1 MTISFWD
8 QEEFIACARY
18 GEFEDMINLICKSC
32 QVSGIPEI
40 PHDQLASLIKERNS
54 ASQTALHL
62 SAANGHLNIVEFLI
76 KYLHPI
82 DVNVQTDEG
91 STPLHWAAL
100 NGHLAIV
107 EKLIEAGADATLKNA
122 SGRSPVTLAEQQSH
136 LEVVQVLLKSYDPEE
151 EDEEYTVDSVYDD
164 GNGIVLE
171 NE

>member
-1 MTISFWD
+1 MI
-8 QEEFIACARY
+8 CA
-18 GEFEDMINLICKSC
+18 SC
-32 QVSGIPEI
+32 QVSEISEI
-40 PHDQLASLIKERNS
+40 PIENLRSLIKGRNS
-54 ASQTALHL
+54 ASQSALHL
-62 SAANGHLNIVEFLI
+62 AAANGHLNIVEFLI

-82 DVNVQTDEG
+82 DVNLQIDEG

-107 EKLIEAGADATLKNA
+107 EKLLEAGADATVTNA

-151 EDEEYTVDSVYDD
+151 DDETVDTVDA
-164 GNGIVLE
+164 NGVCVDLE